1 MRQKSTVTFFFYL
14 SLHPSFFNHKIS
26 KSHITIFSNTEQKDA
41 YTLRVAFCSGP
52 KRMVILGY
60 AKGSTSNGHI
70 RKAALGRA
78 QRSTSNGHIP

>member
-1 MRQKSTVTFFFYL
+1 MRFGPPMRFGPDQKRIAENY
-14 SLHPSFFNHKIS
+14 H
-26 KSHITIFSNTEQKDA
+26 
-41 YTLRVAFCSGP
+41 AFWSRPKCIAHFAMRFDPEP

-70 RKAALGRA
+70 RIAALGRA